1 MLSARRLAKHACFA
15 RFAAVP
21 GWVLDVLG
29 GLRRLA
35 RALLLQC
42 WLGLRSHLRGLSA
55 RSRLHESFTNLW
67 QALCSCIVWVRP
79 LLLNILARL
88 VWVTPLLDMLAR
100 PCIPPMSG

>member
-55 RSRLHESFTNLW
+55 CAQVCRIPLHFL
-67 QALCSCIVWVRP
+67 ALGTPVCS
-79 LLLNILARL
+79 
-88 VWVTPLLDMLAR
+88 
-100 PCIPPMSG
+100 